1 MVACVK
7 FNSMQLSSQE
17 RDKAELLSSVKRKL
31 KHASS
36 ITDFRKIEVML
47 FHLKTQPRPASDSKW
62 IKEYLELK
70 QLEVEYLRKLFMFL
84 QSIRPQDKTVK
95 PEDKVER
102 VKVVMFEPVSRNP
115 HSINH
120 TA

>member
-7 FNSMQLSSQE
+7 FNSMQAFSQE
-17 RDKAELLSSVKRKL
+17 KNKTSLVNVIRREL

-36 ITDFRKIEVML
+36 ITDFRKIELML

-62 IKEYLELK
+62 VKEYLELK
-70 QLEVEYLRKLFMFL
+70 QLEVMYLRKLFMFL
-84 QSIRPQDKTVK
+84 QSLQEPQDKTVGVK

-102 VKVVMFEPVSRNP
+102 VKIVML
-115 HSINH
+115 
-120 TA
+120 

>member
-17 RDKAELLSSVKRKL
+17 GDKAELLSSVKRKL

-36 ITDFRKIEVML
+36 ITDFKKIELLL

-70 QLEVEYLRKLFMFL
+70 QLEVMYLKKLFMFL
-84 QSIRPQDKTVK
+84 QSIRQEPQ
-95 PEDKVER
+95 EQDKVER
-102 VKVVMFEPVSRNP
+102 VKIV
-115 HSINH
+115 IL
-120 TA
+120 

>member
-17 RDKAELLSSVKRKL
+17 LDKTELLRLVKRKL

-36 ITDFRKIEVML
+36 ITDLRKIELML

-62 IKEYLELK
+62 VKEYLELRK
-70 QLEVEYLRKLFMFL
+70 LEVMYLRKLFMFL
-84 QSIRPQDKTVK
+84 QSIRPQEPQDKTVGVR

-102 VKVVMFEPVSRNP
+102 VKVVML
-115 HSINH
+115 
-120 TA
+120 